1 MQVATDRIAS
11 GMQRK
16 QQPDLLCGLDVDPVA
31 DQVTRAS
38 DAYASSQADLVR
50 EIGMQPLA
58 LTQWRGGKR
67 RPSPATLRAM
77 AKELIRKSDELRYW
91 SLGLEA
97 LAGEE
102 AKRKTR
108 SRKAV
113 QRSSTHGSEE

>member
-1 MQVATDRIAS
+1 
-11 GMQRK
+11 MQRGESCIACGMRRE
-16 QQPDLLCGLDVDPVA
+16 QTDLLGEGETDPVA

-50 EIGMQPLA
+50 ELGMQPLA

-77 AKELIRKSDELRYW
+77 ARELIRKSDELRYW
-91 SLGLEA
+91 SLKLEA

-102 AKRKTR
+102 AKRKRR
-108 SRKAV
+108 SKRTV
-113 QRSSTHGSEE
+113 QPSSTDRSEG